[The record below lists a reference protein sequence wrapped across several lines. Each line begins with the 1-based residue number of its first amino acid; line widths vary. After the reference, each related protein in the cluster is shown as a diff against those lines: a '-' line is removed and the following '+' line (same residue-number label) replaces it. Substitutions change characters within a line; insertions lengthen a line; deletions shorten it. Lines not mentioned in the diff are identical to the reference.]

1 MVLKVARIWPGGTT
15 IVCCTGAVK
24 KVDCENQGR
33 EKICLSSGRRSSCRR
48 SWIGSFSG
56 PIRTSTVSLC
66 RRAVARNMP
75 WLATPIADLA
85 CRVQGTTV
93 GCSAISRDMTLVS
106 SVTKHQLCKTHD
118 PRACHM
124 HSISLPELDSRV
136 HSGSVH
142 HICNRLQGVGPRQTH
157 HGNLHQH
164 IRLGRGSLR
173 LGLLRTQG
181 RFDLDNCAVRVLMRS
196 H

>member
-1 MVLKVARIWPGGTT
+1 MIVVDGAEGCQNLAGGTT

-142 HICNRLQGVGPRQTH
+142 HICNRLQGVGPAKPTTETSTSISASGGEACASACSEPRA
-157 HGNLHQH
+157 
-164 IRLGRGSLR
+164 
-173 LGLLRTQG
+173 GLTWTIAL
-181 RFDLDNCAVRVLMRS
+181 FVC
-196 H
+196 